1 MPKYS
6 YKAKNGTGQDV
17 GGVVEADSQNIAVS
31 LLKDRGYIVYSLRP
45 YKKELTVESLLS
57 FRGVSDTDKV
67 NFTQSLASMTKA
79 GLPLASAL
87 EILTDQSKNPKM
99 REVVQ
104 TALTD
109 VEAGM
114 PLSQSL
120 AKYPD
125 VFQENIVSLIQAG
138 EASGKIAEVL
148 ERLSYT
154 LEKRREFTA
163 KVKGAMIYPVIIMI
177 AMSAVFLV
185 IVVFVIPKLVDMYS
199 SFGVELPWATK
210 AMIWFSNF
218 IKTKWYLVLAIIAGS
233 VYGFKTYAKTTSG
246 AHNLGRM
253 TLKIPVFG
261 SIMIKRDLTEFTRS
275 LSLLVSSGVAIIDAL
290 SISRDSVG
298 NILFKED
305 ISRFVDAVKS
315 GGSLSDAIKKS
326 SNFPPIVSKLI
337 RVGEETGTTDD
348 SLTNISNYYEKEVD
362 TLVKNLSTALEP
374 MIMVVLGVMVG
385 GLIVSVITPIYKL
398 MSQF

>member
-1 MPKYS
+1 
-6 YKAKNGTGQDV
+6 
-17 GGVVEADSQNIAVS
+17 
-31 LLKDRGYIVYSLRP
+31 
-45 YKKELTVESLLS
+45 
-57 FRGVSDTDKV
+57 
-67 NFTQSLASMTKA
+67 
-79 GLPLASAL
+79 
-87 EILTDQSKNPKM
+87 
-99 REVVQ
+99 
-104 TALTD
+104 
-109 VEAGM
+109 
-114 PLSQSL
+114 
-120 AKYPD
+120 
-125 VFQENIVSLIQAG
+125 
-138 EASGKIAEVL
+138 
-148 ERLSYT
+148 
-154 LEKRREFTA
+154 
-163 KVKGAMIYPVIIMI
+163 
-177 AMSAVFLV
+177 
-185 IVVFVIPKLVDMYS
+185 
-199 SFGVELPWATK
+199 
-210 AMIWFSNF
+210 
-218 IKTKWYLVLAIIAGS
+218 
-233 VYGFKTYAKTTSG
+233 
-246 AHNLGRM
+246 M